1 MPHLQLCVR
10 IPMLTFPGFCHG
22 PTFWEHEA
30 QWCSTLLPVVWVSP
44 VGWGRCEEVNIGQEA
59 WGEGGKREPRV
70 MEMGILG
77 SGWWKTYGCFTQHF
91 LALLNSN
98 VLKFLKLTIYD
109 NLLNLI
115 SKLLNIHNE
124 DFLGHTLES
133 SFLFP
138 TLGDHFLRQ
147 GVAPCW
153 GFRTSSWWP
162 WVLSEG
168 VSAIGAGS
176 SYSNP
181 KGEESQ
187 RFPASALWNPRCRL
201 LSCATAQRAQL
212 VVLWLVWFPQKEE
225 SCQMFVICA
234 EVCNQGNHTQKQVQ
248 GWIIKMISPADEMET
263 RSGVEEADEG
273 A

>member
-44 VGWGRCEEVNIGQEA
+44 VGWGRCEGVNIGQEA
-59 WGEGGKREPRV
+59 WGEGGKRERRV

-124 DFLGHTLES
+124 DFLGHVLES

-147 GVAPCW
+147 DVAPCW
-153 GFRTSSWWP
+153 GFQASSWWP
-162 WVLSEG
+162 WVLSRG
-168 VSAIGAGS
+168 VSTIGAGS
-176 SYSNP
+176 SYSTRRERRTSN
-181 KGEESQ
+181 SQ
-187 RFPASALWNPRCRL
+187 PLHS
-201 LSCATAQRAQL
+201 
-212 VVLWLVWFPQKEE
+212 
-225 SCQMFVICA
+225 
-234 EVCNQGNHTQKQVQ
+234 
-248 GWIIKMISPADEMET
+248 ET
-263 RSGVEEADEG
+263 RDAGSFPVQQHRELSWWCYDLSGSHRRRNPAKCL
-273 A
+273 

>member
-10 IPMLTFPGFCHG
+10 IPMLTFPASAMGLCS
-22 PTFWEHEA
+22 EA
-30 QWCSTLLPVVWVSP
+30 QWRSPLLPAVWVSP
-44 VGWGRCEEVNIGQEA
+44 VGWGRCEGVNIEQEA
-59 WGEGGKREPRV
+59 WVEGGKRERRR

-77 SGWWKTYGCFTQHF
+77 SGWWKTYGCFTPHF
-91 LALLNSN
+91 LALPNSTA
-98 VLKFLKLTIYD
+98 LKFLKLTICD
-109 NLLNLI
+109 TLLNLI

-124 DFLGHTLES
+124 DFLGHILES

-147 GVAPCW
+147 DVAPRW
-153 GFRTSSWWP
+153 GLQTSSWWP
-162 WVLSEG
+162 WVLSGG
-168 VSAIGAGS
+168 VSTIGAGS
-176 SYSNP
+176 SYSNLR
-181 KGEESQ
+181 EEENH

-201 LSCATAQRAQL
+201 LSCTTAQRAQL

-234 EVCNQGNHTQKQVQ
+234 EVCNQGNHTQKQAR

-263 RSGVEEADEG
+263 WSGVEEADEG